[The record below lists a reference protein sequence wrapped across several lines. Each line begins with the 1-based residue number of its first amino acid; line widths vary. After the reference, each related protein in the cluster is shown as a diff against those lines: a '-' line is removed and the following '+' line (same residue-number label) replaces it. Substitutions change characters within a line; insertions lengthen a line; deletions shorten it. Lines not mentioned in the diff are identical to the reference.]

1 MKPFRYRLQL
11 LKDLR
16 ERNRD
21 EALQSYGAALR
32 RRMDQQ
38 EASDSIEERIQGIGQ
53 AIQDR
58 GQQRFTASMHAI
70 YYSAMKEAKQQL
82 KESNAL
88 VEEFRSTEMERQQEY
103 LGRKSKH
110 DVLQRLYER
119 RRDEH
124 LSHEFKQ
131 EEKMLEDLANARSSI
146 PSHLTTPATL

>member
-16 ERNRD
+16 ERDRD
-21 EALQSYGAALR
+21 ETLQSYGTALR

-38 EASDSIEERIQGIGQ
+38 AASDSIEQRIHGIGQ

-58 GQQRFTASMHAI
+58 GQQRFPASMHAI

-88 VEEFRSTEMERQQEY
+88 VEEFRSTEKERQQEY
-103 LGRKSKH
+103 LGCKSKH
-110 DVLQRLYER
+110 DVLQRLHER

-124 LSHEFKQ
+124 LAHEFKQ
-131 EEKMLEDLANARSSI
+131 EEKMLEDLANARTSI
-146 PSHLTTPATL
+146 ASHI